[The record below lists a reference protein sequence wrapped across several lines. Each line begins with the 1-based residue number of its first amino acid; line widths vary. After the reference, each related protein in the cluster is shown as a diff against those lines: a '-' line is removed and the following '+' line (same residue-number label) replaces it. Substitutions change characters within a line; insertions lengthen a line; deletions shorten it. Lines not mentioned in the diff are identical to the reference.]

1 MGRGDTETR
10 RGGRISP
17 FTILAYVILT
27 LWAVWALLPLFWM
40 ISTSFKEVRAAIKI
54 PPEWIPADPT
64 LINYERLFARAPAFR
79 WFANSA
85 IVAVAHT
92 LSMLL
97 FCSMAGYAFAKKEF
111 PGKTA
116 IFWTLLSTMMI
127 PGMVLLVPL
136 FLLVS
141 KMGLMNNYG
150 GLILPGLVG
159 AFGVFLMKQ
168 FIGTLPNELLDAA
181 RIDGASEFGVY
192 SRVILPLSKPALA
205 VLGMLLLDAVDRAQ
219 RWEQEARLARGQR
232 GRVALDDL
240 DKVKSSDWM
249 QSQLF
254 MVLNRRL
261 TDRLPT
267 VITCNARPGPQLAA
281 VIGKAAT
288 DRLMGRAVLVSFEGP
303 SYRSG
308 VQL

>member
-1 MGRGDTETR
+1 MGSPTR
-10 RGGRISP
+10 PTRPRVSP
-17 FTILAYVILT
+17 FTVLAYVVLT
-27 LWAVWALLPLFWM
+27 LWAMWALLPLFWM
-40 ISTSFKEVRAAIKI
+40 VSTSFKEVRAAIQI
-54 PPEWIPADPT
+54 PPEWIPSHPT

-92 LSMLL
+92 VSMLL

-205 VLGMLLLDAVDRAQ
+205 VLGIFSFMGAWNDFLWPLLITQSKDMRTLAVGLATLQ
-219 RWEQEARLARGQR
+219 QE
-232 GRVALDDL
+232 
-240 DKVKSSDWM
+240 SM
-249 QSQLF
+249 
-254 MVLNRRL
+254 
-261 TDRLPT
+261 TDFGLLMAGST
-267 VITCNARPGPQLAA
+267 FAA
-281 VIGKAAT
+281 VPMIIIFFAFQRHFLKGLTIGALK
-288 DRLMGRAVLVSFEGP
+288 G
-303 SYRSG
+303 
-308 VQL
+308 

>member
-1 MGRGDTETR
+1 MNHPTR
-10 RGGRISP
+10 LTSPTRPRVSP
-17 FTILAYVILT
+17 FTVAAYVILT
-27 LWAVWALLPLFWM
+27 LWALWALLPLFWM

-54 PPEWIPADPT
+54 PPEWLPAHPT
-64 LINYERLFARAPAFR
+64 LINYEHLFARAPAFR

-92 LSMLL
+92 LTMLF

-116 IFWTLLSTMMI
+116 IFWSLLSTMMI

-141 KMGLMNNYG
+141 RMGLINNFG
-150 GLILPGLVG
+150 GLILPGMVG

-168 FIGTLPNELLDAA
+168 FMGTLPNELIDAA

-205 VLGMLLLDAVDRAQ
+205 VLGIFSFMGAWNDFLWPLLITQSKEMRTLAVGLATLQ
-219 RWEQEARLARGQR
+219 QE
-232 GRVALDDL
+232 
-240 DKVKSSDWM
+240 SM
-249 QSQLF
+249 
-254 MVLNRRL
+254 
-261 TDRLPT
+261 TDYGLLM
-267 VITCNARPGPQLAA
+267 AGSAFAA
-281 VIGKAAT
+281 VPMIIVFFAFQKHFLKGLTIGALK
-288 DRLMGRAVLVSFEGP
+288 G
-303 SYRSG
+303 
-308 VQL
+308 

>member
-1 MGRGDTETR
+1 
-10 RGGRISP
+10 
-17 FTILAYVILT
+17 VILT

-205 VLGMLLLDAVDRAQ
+205 VLGIFSFMGAWNDFLWPLLITQSKDMRTLAVGLATLQ
-219 RWEQEARLARGQR
+219 QE
-232 GRVALDDL
+232 
-240 DKVKSSDWM
+240 SM
-249 QSQLF
+249 
-254 MVLNRRL
+254 
-261 TDRLPT
+261 TDFGLLMAGST
-267 VITCNARPGPQLAA
+267 FAA
-281 VIGKAAT
+281 VPMIIIFFAFQKHFLKGLTIGALK
-288 DRLMGRAVLVSFEGP
+288 G
-303 SYRSG
+303 
-308 VQL
+308 